1 MLLAPVVQFISFKV
15 CKLSAKPEFI
25 EAAKTGAVLA
35 RKCMKCGELH
45 LATVY
50 FCKKC
55 GSKGFTSYS
64 MAGYGKVVTYTI
76 MTVPPAGFED
86 LAPYAWVVMELD
98 DTSENMSPVRI
109 SGFLPNIQKPEDLP
123 IGAAVKVVDF
133 DDRGIVLKKL

>member
-25 EAAKTGAVLA
+25 EAAKAGNVLA
-35 RKCMKCGELH
+35 RKCTKCDDLH

-55 GSKGFTSYS
+55 GSKEFEDSILKGT
-64 MAGYGKVVTYTI
+64 GKVVTYTI

-86 LAPYAWVVMELD
+86 LVPYAWVVMELD
-98 DTSENMSPVRI
+98 DSGIRV
-109 SGFLPNIQKPEDLP
+109 SGFLPNIEKPEDLP
-123 IGAAVKVVDF
+123 IGTVVKVDGF
-133 DDRGIVLKKL
+133 GECGLILKTL

>member
-25 EAAKTGAVLA
+25 EAAKAGNVLA
-35 RKCMKCGELH
+35 RKCTKCDDLH

-55 GSKGFTSYS
+55 GSKEFEDSILKGT
-64 MAGYGKVVTYTI
+64 GKVVTYTI

-86 LAPYAWVVMELD
+86 YTPYAWVVMELD
-98 DTSENMSPVRI
+98 DSGIRV

-123 IGAAVKVVDF
+123 IGTAVKVDGF
-133 DDRGIVLKKL
+133 GECGIVLKKL

>member
-1 MLLAPVVQFISFKV
+1 MQFISFKV

-25 EAAKTGAVLA
+25 EAAKAGNVLA
-35 RKCMKCGELH
+35 RKCTKCNDLH

-55 GSKGFTSYS
+55 GSKGFSNSTIK
-64 MAGYGKVVTYTI
+64 GTGKVVTYTI

-109 SGFLPNIQKPEDLP
+109 SGFLANIQKPGDLP

-133 DDRGIVLKKL
+133 DDRGIVLDKL